1 MENLDPNQ
9 LPMLPDP
16 SEDEASLPATLST
29 PSLPMVSKTTVPWLK
44 TKIARVSFIT
54 LGAIAV
60 VLIVLFSAQIGQLLN
75 LFGTKA
81 STNQSVILDQDTFL
95 DPGHV
100 MTPADSF
107 KVEAGRLM
115 LNPPIVIP

>member
-16 SEDEASLPATLST
+16 SEGEVSLPAGPT
-29 PSLPMVSKTTVPWLK
+29 PNSPIPAVTKTPWYK
-44 TKIARVSFIT
+44 TKMAKIGLV
-54 LGAIAV
+54 GATTIAV
-60 VLIVLFSAQIGQLLN
+60 ILIVMFSSQIGQLLN

-81 STNQSVILDQDTFL
+81 GTSQSVILDQTNFL
-95 DPGHV
+95 DVGHV

-107 KVEAGRLM
+107 TVTGGKLM
-115 LNPPIVIP
+115 LNLPTGGN